1 MLEVLAPIG
10 SVKALKSAIYAGA
23 DAVYLGLDMFNARIK
38 AGNFTKDNLRNYV
51 ELCHLFG
58 VKVYITF
65 NTSVKNSEMKLFAEY
80 VEVAAKSKVDAFIV
94 TDLGTLD
101 IFKKYDIPLHASTQI
116 GAHNLEGA
124 KVLEDLGFTRV
135 VLARETLLED
145 IIKIKKNTSLEIE
158 YFVHG
163 ALCVCFSGSCLM
175 SAMMSG
181 DSGNRGRCNQPCR
194 LKYSSSL
201 NQEEMYYLSPK
212 DQCLIDK
219 ISQLYQAGVDSLK
232 IEGRLKQ
239 PHYVGNVVA
248 QYRKAVDNIMQN
260 KNEKLDYSALK
271 RAYNRGNFTLG
282 YNYENSKTIIFE
294 KINGNIGEE
303 VGEIVG
309 CDKNIVK
316 IKSKAELNNGDGVK
330 IIKNGKELGGFCVD
344 IVKRSNDIYYVCNNK
359 RFEQGS
365 KVCLTS
371 EKSQID
377 KYDNIE
383 PKLSIKFELKANIGE
398 ELELKAK
405 YGNVEVKINGD
416 IVSQAKSRCATKES
430 VSEQLLRLGESDFTS
445 SADDIEFVCDENRPS
460 FIPLSVLND
469 LRRRAVEELRAKLI
483 EDFENK
489 RQIVS
494 YEDSCCSEFGN
505 DTRTISDALFVE
517 IDGKEDDFVAI
528 SRLNNKVNVCLSF
541 SEKLAKNID
550 IILKNDLIKNNI
562 EKIFLKLPRVARGK
576 DIELIEKYIE
586 ANINLIDGII
596 ADNIYAIY
604 LARRYPKLIV
614 GGIGL
619 NIYNSNYPKI
629 LGLNCAVNSVELNKN
644 ELIADAL
651 IYGFGRLAVMTLLH
665 CPIQVNTNCNCSD
678 CKYNGNFSYFD
689 KRGEYKLER
698 IKLKYCQFELYNQQ
712 IVDIRNKISQFN
724 GNFYLDLRS
733 LNQKDVEMIINN
745 FVKKSGVSV
754 DNSTYGHLF
763 RGVK

>member
-135 VLARETLLED
+135 VLAREALLED

-175 SAMMSG
+175 SSMMSG

-201 NQEEMYYLSPK
+201 NQEEKYYLSPK

-316 IKSKAELNNGDGVK
+316 IKSNAELNNGDGAK

-344 IVKRSNDIYYVCNNK
+344 IVKRSNDIYYVSNNK

-377 KYDNIE
+377 KYDNIK

-416 IVSQAKSRCATKES
+416 IVSQAKSRCATEES

-604 LARRYPKLIV
+604 LARRYSKLIV

-644 ELIADAL
+644 ELIDDAL

-665 CPIQVNTNCNCSD
+665 CPIQVNTNCNCLD

>member
-135 VLARETLLED
+135 VLAREALLED

-175 SAMMSG
+175 SSMMSG

-201 NQEEMYYLSPK
+201 NQEEKYYLSPK

-316 IKSKAELNNGDGVK
+316 IKSNAELNNGDGAK

-344 IVKRSNDIYYVCNNK
+344 IVKRSNDIYYVSNNK

-377 KYDNIE
+377 KYDNIK

-416 IVSQAKSRCATKES
+416 IVSQAKSRCATEES

-604 LARRYPKLIV
+604 LARRYSKLIV

-644 ELIADAL
+644 ELIDDAL

-665 CPIQVNTNCNCSD
+665 CPIQVNTNCNCLD

-763 RGVK
+763 RGAK

>member
-1 MLEVLAPIG
+1 
-10 SVKALKSAIYAGA
+10 
-23 DAVYLGLDMFNARIK
+23 
-38 AGNFTKDNLRNYV
+38 
-51 ELCHLFG
+51 
-58 VKVYITF
+58 
-65 NTSVKNSEMKLFAEY
+65 
-80 VEVAAKSKVDAFIV
+80 
-94 TDLGTLD
+94 
-101 IFKKYDIPLHASTQI
+101 
-116 GAHNLEGA
+116 
-124 KVLEDLGFTRV
+124 
-135 VLARETLLED
+135 
-145 IIKIKKNTSLEIE
+145 
-158 YFVHG
+158 
-163 ALCVCFSGSCLM
+163 
-175 SAMMSG
+175 
-181 DSGNRGRCNQPCR
+181 
-194 LKYSSSL
+194 
-201 NQEEMYYLSPK
+201 MYYLSPK

-303 VGEIVG
+303 IGEIVG
-309 CDKNIVK
+309 CNKNIVK

-344 IVKRSNDIYYVCNNK
+344 IVKRSNDIYYVRNNK

-528 SRLNNKVNVCLSF
+528 SGLNNKVNVCLSF

-596 ADNIYAIY
+596 SDNIYAIY
-604 LARRYPKLIV
+604 LARRYSKLIV

-644 ELIADAL
+644 ELIDDAL

-763 RGVK
+763 RGDRKSVV

>member
-1 MLEVLAPIG
+1 M
-10 SVKALKSAIYAGA
+10 
-23 DAVYLGLDMFNARIK
+23 
-38 AGNFTKDNLRNYV
+38 
-51 ELCHLFG
+51 
-58 VKVYITF
+58 
-65 NTSVKNSEMKLFAEY
+65 
-80 VEVAAKSKVDAFIV
+80 
-94 TDLGTLD
+94 
-101 IFKKYDIPLHASTQI
+101 
-116 GAHNLEGA
+116 
-124 KVLEDLGFTRV
+124 
-135 VLARETLLED
+135 
-145 IIKIKKNTSLEIE
+145 
-158 YFVHG
+158 
-163 ALCVCFSGSCLM
+163 
-175 SAMMSG
+175 
-181 DSGNRGRCNQPCR
+181 
-194 LKYSSSL
+194 
-201 NQEEMYYLSPK
+201 
-212 DQCLIDK
+212 
-219 ISQLYQAGVDSLK
+219 
-232 IEGRLKQ
+232 
-239 PHYVGNVVA
+239 
-248 QYRKAVDNIMQN
+248 
-260 KNEKLDYSALK
+260 
-271 RAYNRGNFTLG
+271 
-282 YNYENSKTIIFE
+282 
-294 KINGNIGEE
+294 
-303 VGEIVG
+303 
-309 CDKNIVK
+309 
-316 IKSKAELNNGDGVK
+316 
-330 IIKNGKELGGFCVD
+330 D
-344 IVKRSNDIYYVCNNK
+344 IVKRSNDIYYVSNNK

-377 KYDNIE
+377 KYDNIK

-416 IVSQAKSRCATKES
+416 IVSQAKSRCATEER

-604 LARRYPKLIV
+604 LARRYSKLIV

-644 ELIADAL
+644 ELIDDAL

-665 CPIQVNTNCNCSD
+665 CPIQVNTNCNCLD

-763 RGVK
+763 RGAK

>member
-1 MLEVLAPIG
+1 
-10 SVKALKSAIYAGA
+10 
-23 DAVYLGLDMFNARIK
+23 
-38 AGNFTKDNLRNYV
+38 
-51 ELCHLFG
+51 
-58 VKVYITF
+58 
-65 NTSVKNSEMKLFAEY
+65 MK
-80 VEVAAKSKVDAFIV
+80 
-94 TDLGTLD
+94 
-101 IFKKYDIPLHASTQI
+101 
-116 GAHNLEGA
+116 
-124 KVLEDLGFTRV
+124 
-135 VLARETLLED
+135 
-145 IIKIKKNTSLEIE
+145 
-158 YFVHG
+158 
-163 ALCVCFSGSCLM
+163 
-175 SAMMSG
+175 
-181 DSGNRGRCNQPCR
+181 
-194 LKYSSSL
+194 
-201 NQEEMYYLSPK
+201 
-212 DQCLIDK
+212 
-219 ISQLYQAGVDSLK
+219 
-232 IEGRLKQ
+232 
-239 PHYVGNVVA
+239 
-248 QYRKAVDNIMQN
+248 
-260 KNEKLDYSALK
+260 
-271 RAYNRGNFTLG
+271 
-282 YNYENSKTIIFE
+282 

-405 YGNVEVKINGD
+405 YSNVEVKINGD

-445 SADDIEFVCDENRPS
+445 STEDIEFVSDKNRPC
-460 FIPLSVLND
+460 FIPLSMLND
-469 LRRRAVEELRAKLI
+469 LRRRAVETLRAKLI

-604 LARRYPKLIV
+604 LARRYSKPVV

-644 ELIADAL
+644 ELIDDAL

-665 CPIQVNTNCNCSD
+665 CPIQVNTNCNCLD

-745 FVKKSGVSV
+745 FVRKSGISV

>member
-38 AGNFTKDNLRNYV
+38 AGNFTKDNLRNYI

-163 ALCVCFSGSCLM
+163 ALCVCFSGACLM
-175 SAMMSG
+175 SSMMSG

-201 NQEEMYYLSPK
+201 NQEEKYYLSPK

-219 ISQLYQAGVDSLK
+219 ISQLNQAGVDSLK

-303 VGEIVG
+303 IGEIVG
-309 CDKNIVK
+309 CNKNIVK

-344 IVKRSNDIYYVCNNK
+344 IVKRSNDIYYVRNNK

-445 SADDIEFVCDENRPS
+445 STEGIEFVSDKNRPC
-460 FIPLSVLND
+460 FIPLSMLND

-489 RQIVS
+489 RQRVS
-494 YEDSCCSEFGN
+494 YKDSCCNEFGN
-505 DTRTISDALFVE
+505 DTRIISEALFVE

-562 EKIFLKLPRVARGK
+562 KKIFLKLPRVARGK

-604 LARRYPKLIV
+604 LARRYSKLIV

-644 ELIADAL
+644 ELIDDAL

-665 CPIQVNTNCNCSD
+665 CPIQVNTNCNCLD